1 MPPIPQKRVKP
12 VPVATVPPTWP
23 PETEATNRTLRE
35 YIPYSPVID
44 ADASNPDLDVVEHL
58 VRAAETANPALQA
71 AELAGML
78 SVSRAEFKALIKRSG
93 LAPAALYPPALA
105 IGLGAAYHQWVH
117 VPSARAWGALD
128 AIVQAFAAMP
138 PRWFTHWVAA
148 FDGQT
153 HFSGR
158 IVDGEPELR
167 DPVGGEVLFNVRK
180 CYFQVL
186 YIVAARNALDTIV
199 KFRTN

>member
-1 MPPIPQKRVKP
+1 MPPIPPKTVKP
-12 VPVATVPPTWP
+12 VPVAIVPTWP
-23 PETEATNRTLRE
+23 PKTEAANRTLHE

-44 ADASNPDLDVVEHL
+44 ADANNPDLDVVEHL
-58 VRAAETANPALQA
+58 VLAAETANPALQA

-78 SVSRAEFKALIKRSG
+78 SVSRAEFKALLRRCNVPS
-93 LAPAALYPPALA
+93 AALYPPPLA
-105 IGLGAAYHQWVH
+105 IGLAAGYHQWMH

-128 AIVQAFAAMP
+128 TIVGAFAAMP
-138 PRWFTHWVAA
+138 VNWFTHWVAA

-167 DPVGGEVLFNVRK
+167 DPRPDEILFNVRK
-180 CYFQVL
+180 CYFQIL
-186 YIVAARNALDTIV
+186 YVVAARNALDTIV